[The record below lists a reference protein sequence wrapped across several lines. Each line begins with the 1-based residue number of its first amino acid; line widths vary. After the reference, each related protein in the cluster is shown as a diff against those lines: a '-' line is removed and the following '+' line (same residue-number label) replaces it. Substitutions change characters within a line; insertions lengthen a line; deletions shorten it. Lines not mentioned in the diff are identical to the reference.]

1 MSLMDIEIEEVNS
14 FKEFFDQLDE
24 EFLIK
29 LYLSDPKSIYRM
41 CVLLS
46 LDIQLEIEGKTFEG
60 GFD

>member
-1 MSLMDIEIEEVNS
+1 MDIEIEEVNS
-14 FKEFFDQLDE
+14 FREFFDQLDE